1 MNKHLQTL
9 KYVFADYLSAAL
21 AWTLF
26 YIYRKLYIEPDK
38 FGMLPEKIFDSQYIV
53 GVLILPFGWVLTY
66 YLTGIYKNIFRK
78 SRINEIAHTFTTSVI
93 GVTFIFFAI
102 LLDDFV
108 SSYKAYYKVYFV
120 LFLLHFFL
128 TAIFRFI
135 LSSITIH
142 RINKGTIGFNTVII
156 GSNQRALKLYEEITG
171 SPKSSGNKF
180 IGFIH
185 LDEKNGFSQQ
195 LKDKVPHLGEYKD
208 LKQIVKDNQVEE
220 ILIAIESWEHEYL
233 EKIINELNDFGVIIR
248 IIPDVYDILSGQVKM
263 NSISDTALITINQQ
277 VMPDWQQAVK
287 RFIDVSVSLFV
298 LITFSWLYL
307 LLAILVK
314 LSSKGPVFFRQERI
328 GKDGQVFN
336 IIKFRTMNV
345 DAEKSGPLLSSKNDP
360 RITRLGRFLRK
371 VRLDEIPQF
380 YNVIIGDMSIV
391 GPRPERKFYI
401 DQIVVHAPH
410 FVHLHKVRPG
420 ITGYGQVKYGYAENI
435 EQMVARVKFDLLYI
449 ENMSLSMD
457 FKILIHT
464 TLIVI
469 QGRGK

>member
-1 MNKHLQTL
+1 MNIRLQTF
-9 KYVFADYLSAAL
+9 KYIFADYLSAAL

-26 YIYRKLYIEPDK
+26 YIYRKFYIEPDK
-38 FGMLPEKIFDSQYIV
+38 FGMLPERIFDSQYIL
-53 GVLILPFGWVLTY
+53 GVLILPFCWVLTY

-78 SRINEIAHTFTTSVI
+78 SRINELAHTFTTSAV

-120 LFLLHFFL
+120 LFLLHFLL
-128 TAIFRFI
+128 TATFRFI
-135 LSSITIH
+135 LTSITIH
-142 RINKGTIGFNTVII
+142 RINKGIIGFNTVII
-156 GSNQRALKLYEEITG
+156 GSNQRALKLYEEMSG
-171 SPKSSGNKF
+171 SRKQSGNKF
-180 IGFIH
+180 LGFIH
-185 LDEKNGFSQQ
+185 LDEKNGYSQQ

-208 LKQIVKDNQVEE
+208 LKQILKGYRVEE
-220 ILIAIESWEHEYL
+220 LLIAIESWEHEYL
-233 EKIINELNDFGVIIR
+233 EKIINDLNNYGIIIR

-277 VMPDWQQAVK
+277 AMPDWQQAVK

-298 LITFSWLYL
+298 LIGFSWLYL
-307 LLAILVK
+307 LLMILVK
-314 LSSKGPVFFRQERI
+314 ATSKGPVFFKQERI
-328 GKDGQVFN
+328 GKDGQAFF
-336 IIKFRTMNV
+336 IIKFRTMYV

-360 RITRLGRFLRK
+360 RITSLGRFLRK

-380 YNVIIGDMSIV
+380 YNVVIGDMSIV
-391 GPRPERKFYI
+391 GPRPERKYYI

-435 EQMVARVKFDLLYI
+435 DQMVARVKFDLLYI
-449 ENMSLSMD
+449 ENMSLSLD
-457 FKILIHT
+457 FKILVHT
-464 TLIVI
+464 ILIVI

>member
-1 MNKHLQTL
+1 MNKQLQTF

-38 FGMLPEKIFDSQYIV
+38 FGMLPEKIFDSQYIL
-53 GVLILPFGWVLTY
+53 GVLLLPFGWVLTY

-135 LSSITIH
+135 LSSVTIH

-180 IGFIH
+180 VGFIH

-314 LSSKGPVFFRQERI
+314 LSSRGPVFFRQERI
-328 GKDGQVFN
+328 GKDGQAFN

-360 RITRLGRFLRK
+360 RITKLGRFLRK

-435 EQMVARVKFDLLYI
+435 DQMVARVKFDLLYI

>member
-1 MNKHLQTL
+1 VNKHLQTF
-9 KYVFADYLSAAL
+9 KYIFADYVSAAL

-26 YIYRKLYIEPDK
+26 YAYRKFYIEPDR
-38 FGMLPEKIFDSQYIV
+38 FGMLPEKIFDSQFIL
-53 GVLILPFGWVLTY
+53 GVAILPLCWILTY

-78 SRINEIAHTFTTSVI
+78 SRINEIAQTFTTSII
-93 GVTFIFFAI
+93 GVTFIFFTI

-108 SSYKAYYKVYFV
+108 SNYKAYYKVFIV
-120 LFLLHFFL
+120 LFLLQFFL

-135 LSSITIH
+135 LSSITI
-142 RINKGTIGFNTVII
+142 RKINKGIIGFNTVII

-171 SPKSSGNKF
+171 SQKSTGNKF
-180 IGFIH
+180 VGFIH

-195 LKDKVPHLGEYKD
+195 LKDRVVHLGEYKD
-208 LKQIVKDNQVEE
+208 LTQIVKDNQVEE

-233 EKIINELNDFGVIIR
+233 EKIINELNDFGVIIK

-287 RFIDVSVSLFV
+287 RFIDVSVSVFV
-298 LITFSWLYL
+298 LITFSWLYVL
-307 LLAILVK
+307 LMILVK
-314 LSSKGPVFFRQERI
+314 AGSKGPVFFKQERI
-328 GKDGQVFN
+328 GKDGEMFH

-345 DAEKSGPLLSSKNDP
+345 DAEKGGPLLSSKDDP
-360 RITRLGRFLRK
+360 RITKIGRFLRR

-380 YNVIIGDMSIV
+380 YNVVIGDMSIV
-391 GPRPERKFYI
+391 GPRPERKYYI

-449 ENMSLSMD
+449 ENMSLGID

-464 TLIVI
+464 ILIVV

>member
-9 KYVFADYLSAAL
+9 KYVLADYLSAAL

-38 FGMLPEKIFDSQYIV
+38 FGMLPEKIFDSQYTL
-53 GVLILPFGWVLTY
+53 GVLLLPFGWVLTY

-78 SRINEIAHTFTTSVI
+78 SRINEIAQTFTTSVI
-93 GVTFIFFAI
+93 GVTFIFFTI

-142 RINKGTIGFNTVII
+142 RINKGTVGFNTIII

-180 IGFIH
+180 VGFIH

-208 LKQIVKDNQVEE
+208 LKEIVKTNQVEE

-307 LLAILVK
+307 LLALLVK

-360 RITRLGRFLRK
+360 RITKLGRFLRK

>member
-1 MNKHLQTL
+1 MNKHLQTF

-336 IIKFRTMNV
+336 IIKFRTMDV

>member
-1 MNKHLQTL
+1 MNKHLQTF
-9 KYVFADYLSAAL
+9 KYIFADYVSAAL

-26 YIYRKLYIEPDK
+26 YAYRKFYIEPDR
-38 FGMLPEKIFDSQYIV
+38 FGMLPEKIFDSQFIL
-53 GVLILPFGWVLTY
+53 GVAILPLCWILTY

-78 SRINEIAHTFTTSVI
+78 SRINEIAQTFTTSII
-93 GVTFIFFAI
+93 GVTFIFFTI

-108 SSYKAYYKVYFV
+108 SNYKAYYKVFIV
-120 LFLLHFFL
+120 LFLLQFFL

-135 LSSITIH
+135 LSSITI
-142 RINKGTIGFNTVII
+142 RKINKGIIGFNTVII

-171 SPKSSGNKF
+171 SQKSTGNKF
-180 IGFIH
+180 VGFIH

-195 LKDKVPHLGEYKD
+195 LKDRVVHLGEYKD
-208 LKQIVKDNQVEE
+208 LTQIVKDNQVEE

-233 EKIINELNDFGVIIR
+233 EKIINELNDFGVIIK

-287 RFIDVSVSLFV
+287 RFIDVSVSVFV
-298 LITFSWLYL
+298 LITFSWLYVL
-307 LLAILVK
+307 LMILVK
-314 LSSKGPVFFRQERI
+314 AGSKGPVFFKQERI
-328 GKDGQVFN
+328 GKDGEMFH

-345 DAEKSGPLLSSKNDP
+345 DAEKGGPLLSSKDDP
-360 RITRLGRFLRK
+360 RITKIGRFLRR

-380 YNVIIGDMSIV
+380 YNVVIGDMSIV
-391 GPRPERKFYI
+391 GPRPERKYYI

-449 ENMSLSMD
+449 ENMSLGID

-464 TLIVI
+464 ILIVV

>member
-1 MNKHLQTL
+1 MNKYLQTF

-180 IGFIH
+180 VGFIH

-208 LKQIVKDNQVEE
+208 LKQIVKANQVEE

>member
-1 MNKHLQTL
+1 MNKQLQTF

-38 FGMLPEKIFDSQYIV
+38 FGMLPEKIFDSQYIL
-53 GVLILPFGWVLTY
+53 GVLLLPFGWVLTY

-78 SRINEIAHTFTTSVI
+78 SRINEIAHTFTTSVV

-180 IGFIH
+180 VGFIH

-328 GKDGQVFN
+328 GKDGQAFN

-435 EQMVARVKFDLLYI
+435 DQMVARVKFDLLYI